1 MAAPTPNPRGSF
13 RQRLPFLI
21 AVGVGVLLWQTGAFG
36 FLATQRTITWR
47 FPVSYSDVRSYEV
60 QIWDGDELLVQQERN
75 VPTGLSLEPE
85 VKVALSRGTHRAIAK
100 VRLANATEALGF
112 QQEFDPAGNE
122 VVVLEMKKP

>member
-1 MAAPTPNPRGSF
+1 MAVASPRSGF

-36 FLATQRTITWR
+36 FLATERTITWR
-47 FPVSYSDVRSYEV
+47 FPVSYSEVRSFEV
-60 QIWDGDELLVQQERN
+60 QIWDGDELLVQQERS
-75 VPTGLSLEPE
+75 VPGGLAIEPE
-85 VKVALSRGTHRAIAK
+85 TKVTLSRGPHRAIAK
-100 VRLANATEALGF
+100 VRLASASEALGF